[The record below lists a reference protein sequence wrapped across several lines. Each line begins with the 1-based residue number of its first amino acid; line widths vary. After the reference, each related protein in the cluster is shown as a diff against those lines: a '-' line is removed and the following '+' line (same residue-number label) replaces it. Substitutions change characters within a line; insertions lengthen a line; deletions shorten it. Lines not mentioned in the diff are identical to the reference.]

1 MAGWLYFGGQDGV
14 SLGSSAIDFIA
25 SYLRPYIAGVST
37 EVLEKVYET
46 YDLFDDILDF
56 SALPSKDY
64 MHCYSQL
71 LTSFETDLAAVP
83 IINGK
88 SRQWAIGIWHL
99 ASGIWHD
106 EIKPK
111 MQASPLYNSDLLDK

>member
-37 EVLEKVYET
+37 EVMEKVYET
-46 YDLFDDILDF
+46 YDLFDDTLDF
-56 SALPSKDY
+56 SALSSEGY
-64 MHCYSQL
+64 MRCYSQL
-71 LTSFETDLAAVP
+71 VKSFETVLAAVP

-88 SRQWAIGIWHL
+88 SRQWAIDLWY
-99 ASGIWHD
+99 D

-111 MQASPLYNSDLLDK
+111 KQASPLYNPNLLNK

>member
-1 MAGWLYFGGQDGV
+1 M
-14 SLGSSAIDFIA
+14 
-25 SYLRPYIAGVST
+25 
-37 EVLEKVYET
+37 EKVYET
-46 YDLFDDILDF
+46 YDLFDDTLDF
-56 SALPSKDY
+56 SALSSKDY

-111 MQASPLYNSDLLDK
+111 MQASPLYNPDLFNK

>member
-37 EVLEKVYET
+37 EVMEKVYET

-56 SALPSKDY
+56 SALSSKDY

-88 SRQWAIGIWHL
+88 SRQWAIGIWH
-99 ASGIWHD
+99 D

-111 MQASPLYNSDLLDK
+111 MQASPLYNPDLLNK

>member
-1 MAGWLYFGGQDGV
+1 MAGWLYFGGEDGISV
-14 SLGSSAIDFIA
+14 GSSAIDFIA
-25 SYLRPYIAGVST
+25 SYLRPYITGVST
-37 EVLEKVYET
+37 EVMGKVYET
-46 YDLFDDILDF
+46 YDLFDDTLDF
-56 SALPSKDY
+56 SALSSKDY

-71 LTSFETDLAAVP
+71 LKSFETDLAAVP

-88 SRQWAIGIWHL
+88 CGSGHL

-111 MQASPLYNSDLLDK
+111 MQASPLYDPDLLNK